1 MNTMKMLSNSK
12 AELLRIFFTNPDK
25 SFYMQEIGRMLG
37 KKPGTFQR
45 SLNVLA
51 EEGVLES
58 EYRANARYFQA
69 NKSHPLYKE
78 LKSIIFKTSG
88 VQGSLQEGLKK
99 IKGIYIAFIY
109 GSTAQGKA
117 NKLSDI
123 DLCIIGN
130 VQEDRLIKELE
141 RLETLLQ
148 REINYNLYSRKLF
161 RKEAVGGNAFLRV
174 VLESKKIMLIGTV
187 DELRSIS

>member
-1 MNTMKMLSNSK
+1 MLSNSK

-25 SFYMQEIGRMLG
+25 SFYMREIGRMLG

-45 SLNVLA
+45 SLNTLV
-51 EEGVLES
+51 EEGILGS

-88 VQGSLQEGLKK
+88 VQGILRGGLKK
-99 IKGIYIAFIY
+99 IKGIHIAFIY

-117 NKLSDI
+117 SKLSDI
-123 DLCIIGN
+123 DLCIVGN
-130 VQEDRLIKELE
+130 IQEDPLIKELE
-141 RLETLLQ
+141 RLEAQLQ

-161 RKEAVGGNAFLRV
+161 QKEAVGGNAFLQEI
-174 VLESKKIMLIGTV
+174 LTGKKIMLIGTA
-187 DELRSIS
+187 DELRSVFEK